1 MNTFGN
7 IYRLTSFGESHGRAI
22 GGVIDGIPAGTVLSL
37 KALQEALDR
46 RRPGASAQVTQR
58 REPDHV
64 EILSGLMA
72 LCEGE
77 LAGLSDDTDT
87 VVALG
92 TPIGFMVRNTD
103 QHSQAYDNIRELY
116 RPNHADF
123 TYDRKYGLRD
133 WRGGGRSSGRE
144 TISRVVAGS
153 FAEQA
158 LRPLGI
164 SFTAKVTEI
173 GGSAD
178 PSQFAAII
186 DECRAKGDS
195 VGGVVT
201 ATVTGLPAGLGEPT
215 FAKLQQMLASA
226 MFSIGG
232 VHGFEYGDGFALA
245 GMHGTAAADLM
256 DAGGWRSNHCG
267 GILGGIS
274 NGQPVTLRVAFKP
287 TPSVSVEL
295 PTLDTCGRET
305 TLCTKGRHDPCIA
318 IRGCEVVRAMAAMII
333 YDAWLMNL
341 SAKSTIPGAY
351 SRDRFNPQCP
361 CE

>member
-46 RRPGASAQVTQR
+46 RRPGRSAQVTQR

-72 LCEGE
+72 LGDGE
-77 LAGLSDDTDT
+77 LSGLTDDTDT

-92 TPIGFMVRNTD
+92 TPIGFMVLNTD

-158 LRPLGI
+158 LKPLGI
-164 SFTAKVTEI
+164 AFSAKVTEI

-186 DECRAKGDS
+186 DDCRAKGDS

-226 MFSIGG
+226 MFSI
-232 VHGFEYGDGFALA
+232 
-245 GMHGTAAADLM
+245 
-256 DAGGWRSNHCG
+256 
-267 GILGGIS
+267 
-274 NGQPVTLRVAFKP
+274 GQPVTLRVAFKP

-318 IRGCEVVRAMAAMII
+318 IRGCEVVRAMAAMTI